1 MSKKETVLQGKSGA
15 GMLVFKAEGVEGMF
29 YFLFVFSVQILW

>member
-1 MSKKETVLQGKSGA
+1 VGKKETVLREKVGQVC
-15 GMLVFKAEGVEGMF
+15 LFKAEGVEGMF